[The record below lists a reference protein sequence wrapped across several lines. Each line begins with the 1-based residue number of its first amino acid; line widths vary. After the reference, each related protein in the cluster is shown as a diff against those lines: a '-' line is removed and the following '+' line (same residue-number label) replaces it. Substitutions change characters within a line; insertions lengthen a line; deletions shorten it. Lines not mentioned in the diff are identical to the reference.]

1 MLRIVHKSR
10 LAINILI
17 IIVLFALAAFQ
28 QAYRIGY
35 QWIKIWDES
44 SGAQNAIE
52 MMADKKFFVVHS
64 DGQPDHLDVKPP
76 LALWLKIISY
86 KIFGITE
93 FAVRFPTI
101 VAFWI
106 TMLFFVLFAA
116 LYLKTPEIACI
127 ILFIAASSRGFIYY
141 HVARHG
147 DPDTLLTMFVTGYIL
162 SFFIVL
168 EKFPDNYL
176 KYLILTGSAIV
187 GAVYT
192 KSIAGLAPLA
202 GIAIY
207 SLFIKNGRKLL
218 TSFSFYMTVIS
229 VIVIILAY
237 YILRELADPGY
248 LKSVFQLEINVV
260 SEYPWREPKHS
271 EFGYYFNFLWEKGFR
286 PWIFFLPVAIVPLI
300 FSDNRSNKRLILY
313 SLTGALVYMIGQ
325 SSALMKNHWYIA
337 PVYPF
342 LWLTLAVSFYEIFLL
357 IMKWVGHISL
367 RIALSAIIF
376 FFPVFL
382 GTRMYM
388 QMLKYNYIVPGGYIY
403 EPERA
408 GHYLKQIKTQ
418 FPELKDLVTLTQYD
432 HKHVRQLQFYAK
444 KYQYEDSTYV
454 EITRTVN
461 ESMLN
466 RNVFVTD
473 SINRKSLQE
482 AFFVSLLDSAKY
494 GRLYHIEAVKD
505 STIVYRRLE

>member
-1 MLRIVHKSR
+1 MYKTRLRLNLV
-10 LAINILI
+10 LILI
-17 IIVLFALAAFQ
+17 FFSLAAFQ

-35 QWIKIWDES
+35 EWIKIWDES

-106 TMLFFVLFAA
+106 TMLIFVLFAVR
-116 LYLKTPEIACI
+116 YLKTPEIAWI

-176 KYLILTGSAIV
+176 KYLILTGLAIA

-218 TSFSFYMTVIS
+218 TNHSFYVTILS
-229 VIVIILAY
+229 VILIILAY
-237 YILRELADPGY
+237 YIGRELADPGY

-271 EFGYYFNFLWEKGFR
+271 EFGYYFNFLWDTGFR
-286 PWIFFLPVAIVPLI
+286 PWIFFMPVAIVPLI

-357 IMKWVGHISL
+357 IMKWIKALSL
-367 RIALSAIIF
+367 RIAVSVIIF
-376 FFPVFL
+376 FFPVYL
-382 GTRMYM
+382 GTQMYIT
-388 QMLKYNYIVPGGYIY
+388 MLDYNYIIPGGFIY
-403 EPERA
+403 EPERM
-408 GHYLKQIKTQ
+408 GNYLRQIKTRY
-418 FPELKDLVTLTQYD
+418 PEYKDLFALTKEHQ
-432 HKHVRQLQFYAK
+432 RQLKFYTK
-444 KYQYEDSTYV
+444 KYNWEDGTTV
-454 EITRTVN
+454 KITRSIN
-461 ESMLN
+461 KEMLN
-466 RNVFVTD
+466 SKVFVTD
-473 SINRKSLQE
+473 SINRKLLQE
-482 AFFVSLLDSAKY
+482 AFYISLLDSAKY
-494 GRLYHIEAVKD
+494 GRLYHVEAIKD
-505 STIVYRRLE
+505 STIVYRRME